1 MCSSNKKG
9 KLIIVSG
16 PSGSGKTTIVKYLLT
31 CNLNL
36 FFSVSACSRKKRKS
50 EKEGIDYYFLS
61 VEEFK
66 KKIQA
71 EDFLEWEEVY
81 KNNFYGTLKSE
92 VITKINLGYN
102 LIFDVD
108 VIGAKSLKSLF
119 SDRALSIYIQSPSIK
134 LINQRLVARQTE
146 SDNQISFRVDKAKYE
161 EKEKGF
167 FDYILINNKLS
178 VAKRNALQKVKDFLN

>member
-1 MCSSNKKG
+1 MCSSKKKG
-9 KLIIVSG
+9 KLIIISG

-36 FFSVSACSRKKRKS
+36 FFSISACSRKKRKN
-50 EKEGIDYYFLS
+50 EKEGVDYYFLS

-119 SDRALSIYIQSPSIK
+119 SDRALSIYIQAPSIK

-146 SDNQISFRVDKAKYE
+146 SGNQISFRVDKAKYE
-161 EKEKGF
+161 EREKVF

-178 VAKRNALQKVKDFLN
+178 IAKKNALQKAKDFLN